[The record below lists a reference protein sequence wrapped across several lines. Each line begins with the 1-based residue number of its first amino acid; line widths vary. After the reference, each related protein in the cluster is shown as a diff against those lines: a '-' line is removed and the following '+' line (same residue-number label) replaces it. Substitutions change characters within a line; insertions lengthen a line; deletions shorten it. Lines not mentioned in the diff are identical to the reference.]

1 MKEKIYV
8 CTFAIAS
15 YMMSDLEKMS
25 DSEKYDLAS
34 MAKMLEDNDADVV
47 TLQEFQDLCNADY
60 FNLNTSWVF
69 FVEV

>member
-25 DSEKYDLAS
+25 DREKYDLAG
-34 MAKMLEDNDADVV
+34 MAKMLEDCDADLL
-47 TLQEFQDLCNADY
+47 TLQEFQDHLNDDSM
-60 FNLNTSWVF
+60 NLNGYWVF